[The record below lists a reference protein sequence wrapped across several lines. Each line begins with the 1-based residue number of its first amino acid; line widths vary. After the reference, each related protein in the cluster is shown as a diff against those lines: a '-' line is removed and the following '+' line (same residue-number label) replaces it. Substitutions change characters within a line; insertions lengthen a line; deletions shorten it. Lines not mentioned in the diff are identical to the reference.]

1 AQLYP
6 QVDFKDPTSAAQC
19 RYRELRQRLDEL
31 YPALWLDGADQD
43 RRATLLRAEQE
54 LAEFPRVDLT
64 DFSPPARHRYL
75 ELRLMLPDLY
85 TSMEDNW
92 LDSIVRFTLVL
103 ESYAPPQ
110 KIPTIRVIRELTSLG
125 LADAKVV
132 SESVP
137 LPMLRFHLREHG
149 DWA

>member
-1 AQLYP
+1 
-6 QVDFKDPTSAAQC
+6 
-19 RYRELRQRLDEL
+19 
-31 YPALWLDGADQD
+31 
-43 RRATLLRAEQE
+43 
-54 LAEFPRVDLT
+54 
-64 DFSPPARHRYL
+64 
-75 ELRLMLPDLY
+75 MLPDLY

-137 LPMLRFHLREHG
+137 LPLLRFHLREHG
-149 DWA
+149 DWARSRFDTACARCAIHDRQVELRTVTSDWHSQVLVKMPRVFYWPVAST